1 MVTLE
6 RQTLPALLAT
16 ASAEFAA
23 RPALSRVTEGAI
35 RPAYDYAGLAAASR
49 RFAVMLGSM
58 GIASGDRV
66 MLLCENRPE
75 WAIAYFGI
83 AVAGAVAVPVLVDFL
98 PEQIA
103 NVSIH
108 AGIKLVCASEKTKTK
123 LSLIDTSLPVIMLD
137 ALDDSGPA
145 TTGAMPG
152 DVRVSTDLACIL
164 YTSGTSGNSKGVM
177 LSHGNIVSNVQATA
191 AVFPLRPSDKVLS
204 VMPLA
209 HTLESTMGLLTPL
222 FQGCSIFYLDR
233 PPTAPVL
240 ASALLMVKPTIM
252 VIVPLIIEKLY
263 RAKVEPPLRNH
274 PLYRFGPT
282 RRLAIKAAGRKLA
295 TAFGGSIRFLGIG
308 GAALS
313 RDVEEFLGAAG
324 FPYAIGYGLTE
335 TSPLVAAAVPYKT
348 RIGSTGRPLDGV
360 KVRIMPPAD
369 AHDVGTV
376 RALDG
381 DAEGE
386 IQVLGP
392 NVMLGYYKDD
402 ARTAEVFTADGW
414 FRTGD
419 LGSWDSR
426 GLLHVKGR
434 LKAMILGPSGENIY
448 PEEIESTLASS
459 GLVEESLV
467 YAAKDGTLVALV
479 VLNERAQAMLRE
491 ARDTVMGAVRDAT
504 HAAALETERLLA
516 ELRSATNA
524 RLASFS
530 RIAKVIIHEHPFE
543 KTATLKIK
551 RYLYP
556 ESDAAAQ

>member
-1 MVTLE
+1 
-6 RQTLPALLAT
+6 
-16 ASAEFAA
+16 
-23 RPALSRVTEGAI
+23 GAV
-35 RPAYDYAGLAAASR
+35 RTAYDYSGLASASR
-49 RFAVMLGSM
+49 RFAARLGAL
-58 GIASGDRV
+58 GIARGDRV

-75 WAIAYFGI
+75 WAVAYFGI
-83 AVAGAVAVPVLVDFL
+83 AAAGAVAVPVLVDFL

-103 NVSIH
+103 NVAGH
-108 AGIKLVCASEKTKTK
+108 AGIKAVCASEKTAPK
-123 LSLIDTSLPVIMLD
+123 LAMIDAALPVLRLD
-137 ALDDSGPA
+137 ALDDSGTEPS
-145 TTGAMPG
+145 GALPG
-152 DVRVSTDLACIL
+152 DSRASDDLACIL

-177 LSHGNIVSNVQATA
+177 LTHGNIVSNVQATA
-191 AVFPLRPSDKVLS
+191 AVFPLRPTDRVLS

-209 HTLESTMGLLTPL
+209 HTLESTMGLLTPI

-240 ASALLMVKPTIM
+240 AAALLLVKPTIM

-263 RAKVEPPLRNH
+263 RAKVEPKLRNH
-274 PLYRFGPT
+274 PLYKFAPT
-282 RRLAIKAAGRKLA
+282 RRLAVKAAGRKLEA
-295 TAFGGSIRFLGIG
+295 AFGGCIRFLGIG
-308 GAALS
+308 GASLA
-313 RDVEEFLGAAG
+313 RDVEVFLHAAG

-335 TSPLVAAAVPYKT
+335 TAPLVAAAVPYKT
-348 RIGSTGRPLDGV
+348 WIGSTGRPLDGV

-369 AHDVGTV
+369 AHDAGTV
-376 RALDG
+376 SALAG

-419 LGSWDSR
+419 LGAWDSR

-467 YAAKDGTLVALV
+467 YAAKDGTLVAMV
-479 VLNERAQAMLRE
+479 VLNERAKALLGDAIAAVSD
-491 ARDTVMGAVRDAT
+491 ARSAVVDAVRDASGAVRDA
-504 HAAALETERLLA
+504 
-516 ELRSATNA
+516 
-524 RLASFS
+524 S
-530 RIAKVIIHEHPFE
+530 RG
-543 KTATLKIK
+543 
-551 RYLYP
+551 
-556 ESDAAAQ
+556 AAQ